1 MVPALGAAVT
11 VTSLVAVASEHP
23 PLPLTVYVMVDVPAL
38 TGLIAP
44 LELFIVATPVVPLLH
59 VPPL

>member
-11 VTSLVAVASEHP
+11 VTSLVAVASEHGDA
-23 PLPLTVYVMVDVPAL
+23 LTVYVIVDTPAL